1 MSEKK
6 SLKEHLN
13 LPEPSIQIADLLGT
27 GHLFIGKK
35 GGAGKTF
42 SANIFA
48 QYLKSMY
55 PRHNIRILDLDPMNT
70 SLSQTEGLHAERLEL
85 TENMSML
92 IASRMDEAFL
102 PDENSGNEIRIMD
115 MGSNGYLELL
125 QHVTQTNVPEVW
137 EAAGHRLFLHT
148 PLCGGG
154 LFRDTLEALGELSAF
169 GEKCP
174 IFIWNNCRE
183 RMDGVSDMLKFLQ
196 EEIPVREEL
205 KNYGK
210 FYVPKAIDR
219 TKVTIQKTIEEEL
232 RSRIFRYAFYSTSMM
247 KRVIDI
253 GIRENASYITETVEY
268 ILRQHLTFQEV
279 FDGVDCHGKILT
291 DPALRSPGQ
300 LMRLKK
306 YLVDPHI
313 GVFLSIQNALESIDL
328 GFPPVTSEPL
338 FSPSSEE
345 PKNASAAKKG
355 KEKNEKD
362 KDAFPENL
370 NESHF

>member
-1 MSEKK
+1 MSETK
-6 SLKEHLN
+6 SLKDYLD
-13 LPEPSIQIADLLGT
+13 LPEPPTQISDLLGT

-48 QYLKSMY
+48 QYLKTMY
-55 PRHNIRILDLDPMNT
+55 PRQNIRILDLDPMNT

-85 TENMSML
+85 TENMSLL
-92 IASRMDEAFL
+92 IASRMDKAFL

-125 QHVTQTNVPEVW
+125 QHVTQTNVPEIW
-137 EAAGHRLFLHT
+137 EAAGYRLFLHT

-169 GEKCP
+169 GERCP

-183 RMDGVSDMLKFLQ
+183 RMDGASDMLKFLQ
-196 EEIPVREEL
+196 EEIVVREEL
-205 KNYGK
+205 QNFGK

-219 TKVTIQKTIEEEL
+219 TKTTMQKSMEEEL

-279 FDGVDCHGKILT
+279 FAGVDCHGKALT

-313 GVFLSIQNALESIDL
+313 GVFLSIQNALTSIDL
-328 GFPPVTSEPL
+328 GFPPVTAEPL
-338 FSPSSEE
+338 PLPPSEGQKST
-345 PKNASAAKKG
+345 PATKKG
-355 KEKNEKD
+355 KEKTEKD
-362 KDAFPENL
+362 EEAFPENL
-370 NESHF
+370 KGNSF